1 MPIIRQHRGRP
12 HTPGSVA
19 TPLTRVPRRSDTPP
33 RVTDRHDPGFQVERV
48 DLQDGRAELR
58 FGGQLR
64 FRRCF
69 ASWQNVRQLT
79 HPPTTHLAF
88 NLSAV
93 DTLDGAATALLLD
106 LRDEVVAAGGEA
118 EIVGAHGGVRAMLD
132 LYGSHPPRPSLH
144 QPPAPIGILD
154 EIGRETLG
162 LLGESHGL
170 DFIGDVTL
178 AGANAVRAPLSINWA
193 DVPRLAERA
202 GADSVPIVLV
212 INFLVGLVTAFQAAV
227 QLKQFGANI
236 FVADLVG
243 LSVTRE
249 LAPLMT
255 AIIVAGRSG
264 AAFSAELGTMRVSE
278 EIDALRTLGFD
289 PYAFLVFPRVVTLV
303 LVLPLLTTLADV
315 IGIAGGLLVAMLGL
329 DITANAYLIETQK
342 AVGLW
347 DVFSGCLKTVFFGL
361 SIALIACQRGLAARG
376 GAEGV
381 GRATTSAVVTS
392 LFAIVVVDAIFTVLF
407 NAFGR

>member
-1 MPIIRQHRGRP
+1 
-12 HTPGSVA
+12 V
-19 TPLTRVPRRSDTPP
+19 SDP
-33 RVTDRHDPGFQVERV
+33 HDPGFRVERV
-48 DLQDGRAELR
+48 DLQDGRSELR

-64 FRRCF
+64 FRQCF
-69 ASWQNVRQLT
+69 ASWQSVRRLAR
-79 HPPTTHLAF
+79 PPAARLALD
-88 NLSAV
+88 LSGV
-93 DTLDGAATALLLD
+93 DTLDGAATALLLA
-106 LRDEVVAAGGEA
+106 LRDEVAAAGAEA
-118 EIVGAHGGVRAMLD
+118 EIVGAHGRVRAMLD
-132 LYGSHPPRPSLH
+132 LYGLHPPRPSLH
-144 QPPAPIGILD
+144 RPPARLGILD
-154 EIGRETLG
+154 EIGRETLTM
-162 LLGESHGL
+162 LSESHGL
-170 DFIGDVTL
+170 DFIGDVAV
-178 AGANAVRAPLSINWA
+178 AGARAVRAPFSINWS
-193 DVPRLAERA
+193 DVPRLVERA
-202 GADSVPIVLV
+202 GADSLPIVLV

-243 LSVTRE
+243 LSLTRE

-278 EIDALRTLGFD
+278 EIDALRTLGLD
-289 PYAFLVFPRVVTLV
+289 PYGFLVFPRVVTLV
-303 LVLPLLTTLADV
+303 LVLPLLTILADV

-329 DITANAYLIETQK
+329 DITSNAYLIETQK
-342 AVGLW
+342 TLGLW

-361 SIALIACQRGLAARG
+361 GIALIACQRGLAARG

>member
-1 MPIIRQHRGRP
+1 M
-12 HTPGSVA
+12 
-19 TPLTRVPRRSDTPP
+19 
-33 RVTDRHDPGFQVERV
+33 TDGHDPGYRVERV
-48 DLQDGRAELR
+48 DLEDGRAALR
-58 FGGQLR
+58 FGGELR

-69 ASWQNVRQLT
+69 ASWDNVRRLAR
-79 HPPTTHLAF
+79 PPAAHLAF
-88 NLSAV
+88 DLSAV
-93 DTLDGAATALLLD
+93 ETLDGAATALLLE
-106 LRDEVVAAGGEA
+106 LRDEVVAAGGHA

-144 QPPAPIGILD
+144 PGRPRVGTLD
-154 EIGRETLG
+154 QIGRETLA
-162 LLGESHGL
+162 LLGESRGL
-170 DFIGDVTL
+170 DFIGDVVV
-178 AGANAVRAPLSINWA
+178 AGANAVRAPRSVNWSE
-193 DVPRLAERA
+193 VPRLAERA
-202 GADSVPIVLV
+202 GADSLPIVLV
-212 INFLVGLVTAFQAAV
+212 INFLVGLVTAFQAAI

-278 EIDALRTLGFD
+278 EIDALRTLGLD
-289 PYAFLVFPRVVTLV
+289 PYGFLVFPRVVTLV
-303 LVLPLLTTLADV
+303 LVLPLLTILADFV
-315 IGIAGGLLVAMLGL
+315 GIAGGLLVAMLGL
-329 DITANAYLIETQK
+329 DITPHAYLIQTQK

-361 SIALIACQRGLAARG
+361 SVALIACQRGLAARG

-407 NAFGR
+407 NAFGH

>member
-1 MPIIRQHRGRP
+1 
-12 HTPGSVA
+12 VA
-19 TPLTRVPRRSDTPP
+19 SLRYFPRVSDTL
-33 RVTDRHDPGFQVERV
+33 DPGFRVERV
-48 DLQDGRAELR
+48 DLHGGRAELR

-64 FRRCF
+64 FRQCF
-69 ASWQNVRQLT
+69 ATWQNVRRLV
-79 HPPTTHLAF
+79 HPQVAHLAF
-88 NLSAV
+88 DLSAV
-93 DTLDGAATALLLD
+93 DTLDGAATALLLE

-118 EIVGAHGGVRAMLD
+118 EIVGAHGGVSAMLD
-132 LYGSHPPRPSLH
+132 LYGSHAPRPSLH
-144 QPPAPIGILD
+144 RPPARIGVLD
-154 EIGRETLG
+154 QIGRETLT
-162 LLGESHGL
+162 LLNESHAL
-170 DFIGDVTL
+170 DFMGDVAV
-178 AGANAVRAPLSINWA
+178 AGAKAVRAPSSVNWS
-193 DVPRLAERA
+193 DVPRLMERA
-202 GADSVPIVLV
+202 GADSLPIVLV

-227 QLKQFGANI
+227 QLKRFGANT

-303 LVLPLLTTLADV
+303 LVLPLLTILADG
-315 IGIAGGLLVAMLGL
+315 IAIAGGLVVAMLSL
-329 DITANAYLIETQK
+329 DTTANAYLIETQN
-342 AVGLW
+342 AVALW
-347 DVFSGCLKTVFFGL
+347 DVFSGCLKTVFFGMN
-361 SIALIACQRGLAARG
+361 IALISCQRGLATRG

>member
-1 MPIIRQHRGRP
+1 VTE
-12 HTPGSVA
+12 TP
-19 TPLTRVPRRSDTPP
+19 
-33 RVTDRHDPGFQVERV
+33 DPGFRVERV
-48 DLQDGRAELR
+48 DLQGDRAELR
-58 FGGQLR
+58 FRGQLR
-64 FRRCF
+64 FRQCF
-69 ASWQNVRQLT
+69 ATWQSVRRLV
-79 HPPTTHLAF
+79 HPPAAHLAF
-88 NLSAV
+88 DLSAV

-106 LRDEVVAAGGEA
+106 LRDEVVAAGSEA
-118 EIVGAHGGVRAMLD
+118 EIVGARGGVRAMLD

-144 QPPAPIGILD
+144 PPPRRIGVLD
-154 EIGRETLG
+154 QIGRETLAM
-162 LLGESHGL
+162 LNESGAL
-170 DFIGDVTL
+170 DFVGDVAI
-178 AGANAVRAPLSINWA
+178 AGAKAVRTPSSVNWSE
-193 DVPRLAERA
+193 VPRLMERA
-202 GADSVPIVLV
+202 GADGLPIVLV

-243 LSVTRE
+243 LSITRE

-289 PYAFLVFPRVVTLV
+289 PYGFLVFPRVVTLV
-303 LVLPLLTTLADV
+303 LVLPLLTILADG
-315 IGIAGGLLVAMLGL
+315 IGIAGGLLVAMLSL
-329 DITANAYLIETQK
+329 DITANAYLIETEK

-347 DVFSGCLKTVFFGL
+347 DVFSGCLKTVFFGM

-381 GRATTSAVVTS
+381 GRVTTSAVVTS

>member
-1 MPIIRQHRGRP
+1 MALASAK
-12 HTPGSVA
+12 SVDA
-19 TPLTRVPRRSDTPP
+19 VPRRTDTSP
-33 RVTDRHDPGFQVERV
+33 RVTDADDPGFRVERV
-48 DLQDGRAELR
+48 DLQDGRSELR

-64 FRRCF
+64 FRQCF
-69 ASWQNVRQLT
+69 ASWQSVRRLAR
-79 HPPTTHLAF
+79 PPAAHLAF
-88 NLSAV
+88 DLSAV
-93 DTLDGAATALLLD
+93 DTLDGAATALLLE
-106 LRDEVVAAGGEA
+106 LRAEVVAAGGEA

-132 LYGSHPPRPSLH
+132 LYGSHPPRPCLH
-144 QPPAPIGILD
+144 PPPAHIGVLD
-154 EIGRETLG
+154 QIGRETLAFVR
-162 LLGESHGL
+162 ENRGL
-170 DFIGDVTL
+170 DFVGDVAV
-178 AGANAVRAPLSINWA
+178 AGAKAVRAPLSVNWREL
-193 DVPRLAERA
+193 PRLMERA
-202 GADSVPIVLV
+202 GADSLPIVLV

-278 EIDALRTLGFD
+278 EIDALRTLGLD
-289 PYAFLVFPRVVTLV
+289 PYGFLVFPRVIALA
-303 LVLPLLTTLADV
+303 LVLPLLTILADV
-315 IGIAGGLLVAMLGL
+315 VSIAGGLLVAMLGL
-329 DITANAYLIETQK
+329 DLTANAYLLQTQK

-361 SIALIACQRGLAARG
+361 SVALIACQRGLAARG

>member
-1 MPIIRQHRGRP
+1 
-12 HTPGSVA
+12 
-19 TPLTRVPRRSDTPP
+19 
-33 RVTDRHDPGFQVERV
+33 VTDPRDPGFRVERV
-48 DLQDGRAELR
+48 DLRDGRAELR
-58 FGGQLR
+58 FEGQLR
-64 FRRCF
+64 FRQCF
-69 ASWQNVRQLT
+69 ASWQGVRRLAR
-79 HPPTTHLAF
+79 PPAAHLAF
-88 NLSAV
+88 DLSAV
-93 DTLDGAATALLLD
+93 DTLDGAATALLLE
-106 LRDEVVAAGGEA
+106 LRDEVVAAGGEV

-154 EIGRETLG
+154 QIGRETLG
-162 LLGESHGL
+162 MLGESHGL
-170 DFIGDVTL
+170 DFIGDVAL
-178 AGANAVRAPLSINWA
+178 AGANAVRVPVSINWG
-193 DVPRLAERA
+193 DVPRLVERA

-278 EIDALRTLGFD
+278 EIDALRTLGID
-289 PYAFLVFPRVVTLV
+289 PYGFLVFPRVITLV
-303 LVLPLLTTLADV
+303 LVLPLLTILADV
-315 IGIAGGLLVAMLGL
+315 IAIAGGLLVAMLGL

-347 DVFSGCLKTVFFGL
+347 DVFSGCLKTVFFGA
-361 SIALIACQRGLAARG
+361 SIALVACQRGLAARG

>member
-1 MPIIRQHRGRP
+1 M
-12 HTPGSVA
+12 
-19 TPLTRVPRRSDTPP
+19 
-33 RVTDRHDPGFQVERV
+33 ERV

-58 FGGQLR
+58 FAGQLR
-64 FRRCF
+64 FRQCF
-69 ASWQNVRQLT
+69 ASWQGVRRLVR
-79 HPPTTHLAF
+79 PPAAHLAF
-88 NLSAV
+88 DLSGV
-93 DTLDGAATALLLD
+93 DTLDGAATALLLE
-106 LRDEVVAAGGEA
+106 LRDEVAAAGADA

-132 LYGSHPPRPSLH
+132 LYGSHPPRPSL
-144 QPPAPIGILD
+144 QAPPARIGILD
-154 EIGRETLG
+154 EIGRRALSM
-162 LLGESHGL
+162 LGEGHGL
-170 DFIGDVTL
+170 DFIGDLMV
-178 AGANAVRAPLSINWA
+178 AGTRAARAPLSVNWR
-193 DVPRLAERA
+193 DVPRLMERA
-202 GADSVPIVLV
+202 GADSLPIVLV

-227 QLKQFGANI
+227 QLRQFGANI

-278 EIDALRTLGFD
+278 EIDALRTLGLD
-289 PYAFLVFPRVVTLV
+289 PYGFLVFPRVVTLV
-303 LVLPLLTTLADV
+303 LVLPLLTVLGDL
-315 IGIAGGLLVAMLGL
+315 IGIAGGLLVALLGL
-329 DITANAYLIETQK
+329 DITTNAYLLETQK

-361 SIALIACQRGLAARG
+361 SIALIACQRGLAAGG
-376 GAEGV
+376 GAQGV

-407 NAFGR
+407 NAAGM

>member
-1 MPIIRQHRGRP
+1 MTG
-12 HTPGSVA
+12 T
-19 TPLTRVPRRSDTPP
+19 
-33 RVTDRHDPGFQVERV
+33 HDPGFRVERV
-48 DLQDGRAELR
+48 DLHDGRAELR

-64 FRRCF
+64 FRQCF
-69 ASWQNVRQLT
+69 ASWQGVRRLAR
-79 HPPTTHLAF
+79 PPAAHLSF
-88 NLSAV
+88 DLSAV
-93 DTLDGAATALLLD
+93 DTLDGAATALLLE
-106 LRDEVVAAGGEA
+106 LRDEVVAAGGQA
-118 EIVGAHGGVRAMLD
+118 DIVGAHGGVRAMLD
-132 LYGSHPPRPSLH
+132 LYGSHPSRPSLH
-144 QPPAPIGILD
+144 PPRAPIGTLD
-154 EIGRETLG
+154 EIGRETLAM
-162 LLGESHGL
+162 LSESRGL
-170 DFIGDVTL
+170 DFIGDVAV
-178 AGANAVRAPLSINWA
+178 AGARAVRAPRSVNWHE
-193 DVPRLAERA
+193 VLRLMERA
-202 GADSVPIVLV
+202 GADSLPIVLM

-278 EIDALRTLGFD
+278 EIDALRTIGLD
-289 PYAFLVFPRVVTLV
+289 PYGFLVFPRVITLV
-303 LVLPLLTTLADV
+303 LVLPLLTILADV

-329 DITANAYLIETQK
+329 DLTSNAYLIETQK

-361 SIALIACQRGLAARG
+361 NIALIACQRGLAARG

>member
-1 MPIIRQHRGRP
+1 VSGQPNG
-12 HTPGSVA
+12 
-19 TPLTRVPRRSDTPP
+19 
-33 RVTDRHDPGFQVERV
+33 HDPGFRVERV

-58 FGGQLR
+58 FSGQLR
-64 FRRCF
+64 FRQCF
-69 ASWQNVRQLT
+69 ASWQDVRHLAR
-79 HPPTTHLAF
+79 PPAAHLAF
-88 NLSAV
+88 DLTGV

-106 LRDEVVAAGGEA
+106 LRDEIVAAGGSA
-118 EIVGAHGGVRAMLD
+118 EIAGAHGGVRAMLD
-132 LYGSHPPRPSLH
+132 LYGQHPPKPSL
-144 QPPAPIGILD
+144 QAPPARIGVLD
-154 EIGRETLG
+154 EIGRETLT
-162 LLGESHGL
+162 LVRQNHGL
-170 DFIGDVTL
+170 DFIGDVAV
-178 AGANAVRAPLSINWA
+178 AGARAVRAPSSVNWR
-193 DVPRLAERA
+193 DLPRLMERA
-202 GADSVPIVLV
+202 GADSLPIVLV

-227 QLKQFGANI
+227 QLRQFGANI

-289 PYAFLVFPRVVTLV
+289 PYEFLVFPRVVTLV
-303 LVLPLLTTLADV
+303 LVLPLLTILADV
-315 IGIAGGLLVAMLGL
+315 VGMAGGLLVAMLGL
-329 DITANAYLIETQK
+329 DITAHAYVVQTQNAL
-342 AVGLW
+342 GLW

-361 SIALIACQRGLAARG
+361 SIALIACQRGLAAGG

-407 NAFGR
+407 HAFGH